1 MASLLLRPI
10 ILMILPVINKVH
22 RAVLGIR
29 PLEGSSIICV
39 ELTRHRGRTVRL
51 KDGCAVRR
59 GDPVIKLHLNSD
71 WITQRWRSSSESGT
85 KGFPRGLIYYF
96 RDGLRLLAGEVA
108 GGKYDGI
115 VAVYGWTTFHVHAVR
130 LGFQVI
136 ELPDTL
142 RIKLARL
149 HIAALMQAHHV
160 PWLKRHGIFQ
170 SPLNVKAVWL
180 SRAELLRI
188 YGTAS

>member
-10 ILMILPVINKVH
+10 IRVILPIINKVH
-22 RAVLGIR
+22 KAVVGIK

-39 ELTRHRGRTVRL
+39 EVTRHKGRAVRL
-51 KDGCAVRR
+51 VDGCVVNR

-71 WITQRWRSSSESGT
+71 WITERWRSSSESGA

-96 RDGLRLLAGEVA
+96 RDGLQLLAGEVA

-115 VAVYGWTTFHVHAVR
+115 VAVYGWTAFHVHAGR
-130 LGFQVI
+130 LGFEVI
-136 ELPDTL
+136 DLPETL

-149 HIAALMQAHHV
+149 HIAALMQSHHV
-160 PWLKRHGIFQ
+160 PWLRRHTTFQ
-170 SPLNVKAVWL
+170 SPLTIKAVWL
-180 SRAELLRI
+180 SRAELLRVH
-188 YGTAS
+188 GPAA